1 MMELNTLCDDG
12 DWFWT
17 TVRRSRCRAVE
28 APVMSWYRNDVDDTP
43 TKAIASIVRRA
54 AWALSDFSKHPHQ
67 TTWIVTWETLRCCTA
82 VAADHGDGRGVEA
95 DAVRWAMSNEDQ
107 RRSCALMISQTSWNL
122 CVAQVK
128 PAVEFQLGAMVLR
141 AMRI

>member
-1 MMELNTLCDDG
+1 MEREQKGDPTLKI
-12 DWFWT
+12 WLKRT
-17 TVRRSRCRAVE
+17 RSLMLGS
-28 APVMSWYRNDVDDTP
+28 P
-43 TKAIASIVRRA
+43 
-54 AWALSDFSKHPHQ
+54 
-67 TTWIVTWETLRCCTA
+67 

-107 RRSCALMISQTSWNL
+107 RRSCALMISQTSWKL
-122 CVAQVK
+122 CVVQVK